1 MYRTKECVDEFEYK
15 FKDSET
21 GKIKKFKITEKR
33 IVTFNPKLAKKQ
45 IYEINKEIEKAKLL
59 KASQAKRSE
68 YGDCAKYVIFTTA
81 DKKGNDTNGKIKV
94 TMNDDLIKRFF
105 LMPGTDFFIVVRN
118 APVGTFLPGIE
129 SFLRRSEQH
138 LIDILDAFVAVVDIE
153 MAARTVHILRF
164 EFAAVMVDG
173 AFADFN
179 ADRSFHFPHSFQF
192 LP

>member
-45 IYEINKEIEKAKLL
+45 IYEINKEVEKAKLL

-68 YGDCAKYVIFTTA
+68 YGDSEKYVIFTTT

-94 TMNDDLIKRFF
+94 TMNEDLIKKSLSQAVLSPIFSCHDVVLLLVFIHFRICGFQKRLKIRVLCAAYRRTEGRGNTQLAFCRF
-105 LMPGTDFFIVVRN
+105 
-118 APVGTFLPGIE
+118 
-129 SFLRRSEQH
+129 Q
-138 LIDILDAFVAVVDIE
+138 
-153 MAARTVHILRF
+153 
-164 EFAAVMVDG
+164 
-173 AFADFN
+173 
-179 ADRSFHFPHSFQF
+179 
-192 LP
+192 